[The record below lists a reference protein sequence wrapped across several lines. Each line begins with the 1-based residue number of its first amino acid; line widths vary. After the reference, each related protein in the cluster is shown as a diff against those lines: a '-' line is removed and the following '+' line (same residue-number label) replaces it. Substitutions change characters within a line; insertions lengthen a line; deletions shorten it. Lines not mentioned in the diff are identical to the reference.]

1 MSTTGSD
8 GSADDTSTPGG
19 DRAFR
24 RYERERD
31 AEGRPANARPRDRF
45 GAPLPRGAVDEM
57 AHRRE
62 PEDVVAT
69 IDEALTEFRTLFDA
83 RRFFEA
89 HEFGEFIWKHP
100 EVAEADRDYWK
111 GVTQVAVGCVH
122 IQRGNA
128 VGADKLLARA
138 AAHLDRYPPVYAGV
152 AGADLAA
159 AARALRA
166 HVQRHGPGPD
176 APFPPLPPTPG
187 PAA

>member
-1 MSTTGSD
+1 MNED
-8 GSADDTSTPGG
+8 PTPSS

-31 AEGRPANARPRDRF
+31 AQGRPANARPRDRY

-69 IDEALTEFRTLFDA
+69 VDEALAEFRALFDA
-83 RRFFEA
+83 GRFFEA

-100 EVAEADRDYWK
+100 DVAEADRDYWK

-122 IQRGNA
+122 IQRRNA

-138 AAHLDRYPPVYAGV
+138 TAHLDRYPAVHAGV

-159 AARALRA
+159 AARGLRE
-166 HVQRHGPGPD
+166 HVRRHGPSPD

-187 PAA
+187 SAA